1 MSVNLSELPAPNVV
15 QPLNFEAELLRLKAI
30 VREEMEG
37 VEPEI
42 DTILALESEPLVKVL
57 QRIAYENVS
66 MQARINDSAHACMLA
81 YATEQDLEVFAANN
95 DVQRL
100 PGESDDQLRR
110 RAQLA
115 FEGLTVA
122 GSKGSYIFHAL
133 GADARVLDAMPITPT
148 GGTVRVVV
156 LSTEGDGSASQELL
170 DKVNAALSPDDVR
183 PMSDTVE
190 VASAEVLPFTVG
202 AQLRAYPGPMQASVL
217 DRALA
222 SLDAYLA
229 SCRKLG
235 YDVALT
241 GIAAALHVQ
250 GVQSVVFDAAMQ
262 DVEVLPHQ
270 VAYCTAIHVTL
281 EAGSYV

>member
-1 MSVNLSELPAPNVV
+1 MSVDLSQLPAPKVV
-15 QPLNFEAELLRLKAI
+15 QPLDFEAELQRLKTI
-30 VREEMEG
+30 VREEMAS

-42 DTILALESEPLVKVL
+42 ETILALESEPLVKVL

-100 PGESDDQLRR
+100 PGETDDQLRR
-110 RAQLA
+110 RAQMA

-170 DKVNAALSPDDVR
+170 DKVYAALSPDDVR
-183 PMSDTVE
+183 PMSDTVQ
-190 VASAEVLPFTVG
+190 VASAEVLPFTVD
-202 AQLRAYPGPMQASVL
+202 AHLRAYPGPTQANVL
-217 DRALA
+217 ERALA
-222 SLDAYLA
+222 NLNAYLA

-250 GVQSVVFDAAMQ
+250 GVQSVMFDAGMQ
-262 DVEVLPHQ
+262 DVEVHNHQ
-270 VAYCTAIHVTL
+270 VAHCTAINVTL
-281 EAGSYV
+281 AEGSYV

>member
-1 MSVNLSELPAPNVV
+1 MSLDLSQLPAPNVV
-15 QPLNFEAELLRLKAI
+15 QPLDFEGELQRLKAI
-30 VREEMEG
+30 VREEMAG

-57 QRIAYENVS
+57 QRIAYENVA

-100 PGESDDQLRR
+100 PDETDAQLRR
-110 RAQLA
+110 RAQMA

-170 DKVNAALSPDDVR
+170 DKVYAALSPDDVR
-183 PMSDTVE
+183 PMSETVE
-190 VASAEVLPFTVG
+190 VVSAEVLPFEVI

-217 DRALA
+217 ERALA
-222 SLDAYLA
+222 SLETYLA
-229 SCRKLG
+229 SCHKLG
-235 YDVALT
+235 YDVTLS
-241 GIAAALHVQ
+241 GLAAALHVQ
-250 GVQSVVFDAAMQ
+250 GVQQVLFAPSMEE
-262 DVEVLPHQ
+262 VEVLPHQ
-270 VAYCTAIHVTL
+270 VAHCTAINVAL
-281 EAGSYV
+281 EPGSYV

>member
-1 MSVNLSELPAPNVV
+1 MSVDLSQLPAPNVV
-15 QPLNFEAELLRLKAI
+15 QPLNFEAELQRLKTI
-30 VREEMEG
+30 VREEMAG

-42 DTILALESEPLVKVL
+42 DSILALESEPLVKVL
-57 QRIAYENVS
+57 QRIAYENLA

-100 PGESDDQLRR
+100 PGETDDQLRR
-110 RAQLA
+110 RAQMA

-183 PMSDTVE
+183 PMNDTVE
-190 VASAEVLPFTVG
+190 VASAEVLTFEVI

-217 DRALA
+217 ERALA

-235 YDVALT
+235 YDVAIT
-241 GIAAALHVQ
+241 GIAAALHEQ
-250 GVQSVVFDAAMQ
+250 GVQSVVFDAGMQ
-262 DVEVLPHQ
+262 DVGVLPHQ

-281 EAGSYV
+281 EVGSYV

>member
-1 MSVNLSELPAPNVV
+1 MSMDLSQLPAPNVV
-15 QPLNFEAELLRLKAI
+15 RPLDFEGELQRLKAI
-30 VREEMEG
+30 VREEMAG

-57 QRIAYENVS
+57 QRIAYENVA

-100 PGESDDQLRR
+100 PDETDAQLRR
-110 RAQLA
+110 RAQMA

-156 LSTEGDGSASQELL
+156 LSTEGDGSANQELL
-170 DKVNAALSPDDVR
+170 DKVYAALSPDDVR
-183 PMSDTVE
+183 PMSETVE
-190 VASAEVLPFTVG
+190 VVSAEVLPFEVI

-217 DRALA
+217 ERALA
-222 SLDAYLA
+222 SLDTYLA

-235 YDVALT
+235 YDVPLS
-241 GIAAALHVQ
+241 GLAAALHVQ
-250 GVQSVVFDAAMQ
+250 GVQQVLFAPSMEE
-262 DVEVLPHQ
+262 VEVLPHQ
-270 VAYCTAIHVTL
+270 VAHCTAINVAL
-281 EAGSYV
+281 EPGSYV

>member
-1 MSVNLSELPAPNVV
+1 MSVDLSQLPAPNVV
-15 QPLNFEAELLRLKAI
+15 QPLDFEAELQRLKTI
-30 VREEMEG
+30 VREEMAS

-81 YATEQDLEVFAANN
+81 YAVEEDLEVFAANN
-95 DVQRL
+95 GVEKL
-100 PGESDDQLRR
+100 PGETDAQLRR
-110 RAQLA
+110 RAQMA

-156 LSTEGDGSASQELL
+156 LSTEGDGSAGQELL
-170 DKVNAALSPDDVR
+170 AKVYAALSPDDVR
-183 PMSDTVE
+183 PMSETVE
-190 VASAEVLPFTVG
+190 VVSAQVIPFEVI
-202 AQLRAYPGPMQASVL
+202 AQLRAYPGPTQANVL
-217 DRALA
+217 ERALA
-222 SLDAYLA
+222 SLNAYLA

-235 YDVALT
+235 YDVPMTA
-241 GIAAALHVQ
+241 IAAALHVQ
-250 GVQSVVFDAAMQ
+250 GVQSVVFDAGMQ
-262 DVEVLPHQ
+262 DVVVHNHQ
-270 VAYCTAIHVTL
+270 VAHCTAINVTL
-281 EAGSYV
+281 AEGSYV